1 MFYYLLQIPSL
12 FAVMAHTENDWDYH
26 AKLDEGI
33 GQAHPGGIIYMTRGK
48 MLGGSSS
55 INYEI
60 YARGVPEDYDDWN
73 TVAPGWDWGTVL
85 HYFKKL
91 EHMTDATVFKNPYNA
106 YLHSQSGPVAISRPK
121 VNAYF
126 KSVNEEVLSSYEEIG
141 IKRVLENN
149 GPEYFGAS
157 TPHFTFSNG
166 RRSSTAEAYLRPAK
180 DRTNMFIT
188 KYARV
193 TKILIDPLSKRA
205 YGVRVS
211 LKSGKMIDVYANKEV
226 ILSAGSID
234 SPKLLMLSGV
244 GPQEILDRHH
254 INVLADLPV
263 GQNLQDHSVVQ
274 LYFMGQKGFQTAIQ
288 NLLVPTEL
296 NAYPTPIQTGLIR
309 VNTSCGVCYGSKPH
323 IQINNIRVGATAS
336 PAILYGCQSIINFD
350 SDLCF
355 SLSKANIYRE
365 IDATSL
371 VLLHPL
377 SRGQVTLKSTNPFDD
392 PIIELGY
399 FRNKQDIT
407 VLTEGI
413 KYMLNLLWTT
423 HYRNVGADV
432 VRLNIKGC
440 EGLIFGS
447 DEYWRCYVKNTVTS
461 LLHPVGTCAMGP
473 NGVVDE
479 RLRVHNVKGLRIVDA
494 SIMPK
499 ATSGNTNIPTIMIG
513 EKAADMIKED
523 YNLIYSYLKFI

>member
-1 MFYYLLQIPSL
+1 MFGVL
-12 FAVMAHTENDWDYH
+12 AHTEYDWDYH
-26 AKLDEGI
+26 GKLDEGT
-33 GQAHPGGIIYMTRGK
+33 GQAHPGRNIYLTRGK

-73 TVAPGWDWGTVL
+73 AVAPGWGWETVL
-85 HYFKKL
+85 YYFKKL
-91 EHMTDATVFKNPYNA
+91 EHMTDPTVFKNPYNA
-106 YLHSQSGPVAISRPK
+106 YLHSTTGPVAISRPK

-126 KSVNEEVLSSYEEIG
+126 QNVNEKVLSSYEEIG

-149 GPEYFGAS
+149 GPEHFGAS

-166 RRSSTAEAYLRPAK
+166 RRSSTAEAYLKPAK

-188 KYARV
+188 KFARV

-205 YGVRVS
+205 YGVRVV
-211 LKSGKMIDVYANKEV
+211 LKSGETIDTYANKEV
-226 ILSAGSID
+226 ILSAGTID
-234 SPKLLMLSGV
+234 TPKLLMLSGV
-244 GPQEILDRHH
+244 GPREILEESH

-263 GQNLQDHSVVQ
+263 GKNLQDHSFVV

-296 NAYPTPIQTGLIR
+296 NAYPTPMQCGLIR
-309 VNTSCGVCYGSKPH
+309 VNASCDICYGSKPH
-323 IQINNIRVGATAS
+323 IQINNIRIGATAS
-336 PAILYGCQSIINFD
+336 PAILYGCQSIANFD
-350 SDLCF
+350 RDYCF

-377 SRGQVTLKSTNPFDD
+377 SRGQVKLKSTNPFDD
-392 PIIELGY
+392 PIIEMGY
-399 FRNKQDIT
+399 FRKQHDIT
-407 VLTEGI
+407 VAVEGI
-413 KYMLNLLWTT
+413 KYMLNLLWTA
-423 HYRNVGADV
+423 HYRSVNAEIVKLD
-432 VRLNIKGC
+432 IKGC
-440 EGLIFGS
+440 GGLHFGS
-447 DEYWRCYVKNTVTS
+447 DEYWRCYVKNTVAS

-473 NGVVDE
+473 GGVVNE
-479 RLRVHNVKGLRIVDA
+479 RLRVYNIQSLRIVDA
-494 SIMPK
+494 SIMPRIP
-499 ATSGNTNIPTIMIG
+499 SGNTNIPTIMIA

-523 YNLIYSYLKFI
+523 YNLVIPYLRLYDF